1 MKMKLYEKL
10 NNERSIVGILN
21 EPAGVK
27 RQREELNRQ
36 IKVMKDAQKVIKRDP
51 DLMNVMQIKIDESD
65 IAEYEKGY
73 YEANHP
79 GESYVPPEKSEEN
92 NNN

>member
-1 MKMKLYEKL
+1 MIKPIENDMKIKLYEMLYNDQKVL
-10 NNERSIVGILN
+10 SVLN
-21 EPAGVK
+21 EPEGIA
-27 RQREELNRQ
+27 RQRVELNRQ

-51 DLMNVMQIKIDESD
+51 DLMSVMQIKIDEAD

-79 GESYVPPEKSEEN
+79 GEVYEPNK
-92 NNN
+92 